1 VTVPPTWKMRAL
13 AAEQL
18 LRELQG
24 LLDRMDDWS
33 PEAVPVSRNEETTI
47 RGAVRVH
54 LGSLPLKREP
64 GPRRKK

>member
-1 VTVPPTWKMRAL
+1 MRAL

-18 LRELQG
+18 LREAQSLM
-24 LLDRMDDWS
+24 DRMDNDGS
-33 PEAVPVSRNEETTI
+33 AIGGTVDPVTPDEESATRTAI
-47 RGAVRVH
+47 RVH